1 MRMSDPEKPRLMM
14 SVSPPVMDRIREIRD
29 ERAAALGRQVT
40 MTEILELL
48 LAFYDRPV
56 ARS

>member
-1 MRMSDPEKPRLMM
+1 MSDPEKPRLMM
-14 SVSPPVMDRIREIRD
+14 SVSPPVMDRLREIRD